1 MSGSVRVRV
10 TPRSGKNEIS
20 GVREDGVI
28 LVRVTA
34 PPEDG
39 RANDAVCKLLANELG
54 VPKSVVSVTR
64 GQAGREKTV
73 TIDSPA
79 TGQREL
85 DALAVRFS

>member
-1 MSGSVRVRV
+1 MRVRV

-39 RANDAVCKLLANELG
+39 RANDAVCKLLAKELG
-54 VPKSVVSVTR
+54 VPKSAVSVTR
-64 GQAGREKTV
+64 GQAAREKTV
-73 TIDSPA
+73 TITCEVD
-79 TGQREL
+79 L
-85 DALAVRFS
+85 DRWLDR